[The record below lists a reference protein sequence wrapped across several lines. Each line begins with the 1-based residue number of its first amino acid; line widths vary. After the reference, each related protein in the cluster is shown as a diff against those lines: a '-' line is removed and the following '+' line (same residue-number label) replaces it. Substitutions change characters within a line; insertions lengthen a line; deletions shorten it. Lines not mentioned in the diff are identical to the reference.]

1 MVFKLGDA
9 PTLPATLYLLVTM
22 TTNSPLAAFR
32 FSRSFASSTG
42 VPASISSWIFVII
55 SIGLVFISYVAGFYF
70 GQQWKR
76 DVINQP
82 LFWSQHKNLLLV
94 LGLIFGH
101 LLTLYSAY
109 IGFQQVGLWYSVL
122 LLFARYVLL
131 PTLFNNLLFAFIKK
145 IGF

>member
-1 MVFKLGDA
+1 M
-9 PTLPATLYLLVTM
+9 
-22 TTNSPLAAFR
+22 S
-32 FSRSFASSTG
+32 
-42 VPASISSWIFVII
+42 VII